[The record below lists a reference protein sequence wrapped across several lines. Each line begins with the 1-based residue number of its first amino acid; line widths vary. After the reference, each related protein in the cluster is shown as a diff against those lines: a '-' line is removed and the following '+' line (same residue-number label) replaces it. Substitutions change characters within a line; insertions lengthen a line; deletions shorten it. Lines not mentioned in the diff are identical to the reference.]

1 MSPYRK
7 QLAKIYNRIMQ
18 IVTSCVD
25 NYIEYYN
32 YIDDLLDN
40 NQYPALK
47 DVFSICF
54 KTNITKYNSI
64 KLLKRETYKIAKTFT
79 NTYFQINLKGFY
91 DANNVYQIGQ
101 KIYDSSTG
109 DYMGQFIESYRL
121 EEVYVNGM
129 TYSYSPN
136 NIYYRNT
143 CLFHKLDESK
153 AIILNVVIGEKI
165 ENDFVELKDPNM
177 GLLEKYKLGVSLLLN
192 GEVNNY
198 VDVDYIF
205 SYFI

>member
-91 DANNVYQIGQ
+91 DANNVYQMGYNIYDTISGNPIGQ
-101 KIYDSSTG
+101 LV
-109 DYMGQFIESYRL
+109 ESYRT
-121 EEVYVNGM
+121 EEVSVNGV
-129 TYSYSPN
+129 TYSYLPN
-136 NIYYRNT
+136 QIYYRNT
-143 CLFHKLDESK
+143 CLFHKLDEPK
-153 AIILNVVIGEKI
+153 AIVLTVVIGDSSYNNRVVL
-165 ENDFVELKDPNM
+165 NDPTM
-177 GLLEKYKLGVSLLLN
+177 LLLDKYKLGISLLIK
-192 GEVNNY
+192 GEVNLY
-198 VDVDYIF
+198 VNIDYAMK
-205 SYFI
+205 YFL